1 VFKNYFIAGFVFF
14 VIIISIKNIFYVPSG
29 ELSALQERTTNAE
42 TQLAQTNER
51 LDKVRDLY
59 VAVVDSLRSR
69 SDSLNTVIVDAR
81 SAAVRASSVYDR
93 RSEELVDSLRNA
105 GNEIIASEL
114 ELLRASH
121 DSVVV
126 AMNTEIAALKEERSL
141 LWQRVA
147 MADSLIETQSMQI
160 QALEAVSEGLRNE
173 RDAWRAKA
181 SPSLPK
187 RLMGQAPAILAG
199 AVLAGIVR

>member
-1 VFKNYFIAGFVFF
+1 MFKNYFIAGFAFF
-14 VIIISIKNIFYVPSG
+14 VIIISIKNIFYVPAG
-29 ELSALQERTTNAE
+29 ELLALQERTTNAE
-42 TQLAQTNER
+42 TQLDQANER
-51 LDKVRDLY
+51 LDAVRDRY

-81 SAAVRASSVYDR
+81 SAAVRASYAYDR
-93 RSEELVDSLRNA
+93 RSEELVDSLRRA

-126 AMNTEIAALKEERSL
+126 AMNTEIDALKEERSL

-160 QALEAVSEGLRNE
+160 QASEAVSEGLRNE
-173 RDAWRAKA
+173 RDAWKAKA
-181 SPSLPK
+181 NPSLPK
-187 RLMGQAPAILAG
+187 RLSQSLP
-199 AVLAGIVR
+199 AVLATAVIVSALR